1 MSDIALGSIDR
12 NRRGLDEKMTV
23 MRRFFSCGNHTFYA
37 GIAGLNLAMPRPPGD
52 RFIR

>member
-12 NRRGLDEKMTV
+12 NRRRMDEKMTV
-23 MRRFFSCGNHTFYA
+23 IRRFFMWKSYLYA
-37 GIAGLNLAMPRPPGD
+37 GIAGLNLAMPPPPGD